1 LEKRNTS
8 FRPKKLEF
16 SFSTVPCVTAAVK
29 LQATF
34 TEAEK
39 MCSEQ
44 GLQVTSL
51 SSKKESAKLD
61 EYLNYIGKYTKY

>member
-1 LEKRNTS
+1 
-8 FRPKKLEF
+8 
-16 SFSTVPCVTAAVK
+16 
-29 LQATF
+29 
-34 TEAEK
+34 

>member
-1 LEKRNTS
+1 
-8 FRPKKLEF
+8 
-16 SFSTVPCVTAAVK
+16 
-29 LQATF
+29 
-34 TEAEK
+34 

-61 EYLNYIGKYTKY
+61 EYLNYIGKYYSRFLSIDWESTN